1 MPKKQARTSSFQAFT
16 HNQSLP
22 LQQYGLEE
30 EIGEENIFGN
40 IDDALDRAREMLG
53 MKKEVRTR
61 SFVPSVEREK

>member
-1 MPKKQARTSSFQAFT
+1 MQKAGSHLILSGVHAQPIFA
-16 HNQSLP
+16 